1 MFERPEDGENAL
13 LVAVSF
19 RFDDSHDISEFSEL
33 AVSAGATIV
42 DVVHTRRD
50 TPDPKFFIGSGK
62 VDEIS
67 ALIAETH
74 ADLVL
79 FDHKLSPA
87 QERNLENAF
96 RCRVIDRTRLILDIF
111 ALRARSFEGKL
122 QVELAQLEH
131 QSTRLIR
138 GWTHLERQKG
148 GIGLRGPGETQ
159 LESDRRI
166 IGQRIKQ
173 INAKLERVRSQRQQS
188 ARARRRAYLSVAS
201 LVGYTNAGKS
211 TLFNCL
217 TEAGTYAADQLFAT
231 LDTTLRRINV
241 PGEHPVLLSDTVG
254 FIRDLPPEL
263 IAAFQATLEESKDAT
278 VLLHVIDASAPDRA
292 EHIAEVEETLR
303 RIGAGAMARANSYA
317 SLDEDKYIYPDK
329 RQWLTAFIG
338 GDEDFDSE
346 GYLDIDRRAYF
357 SYVATVCTPAMVKK
371 MVNTGSQ
378 YLLAIKDGDKDYL
391 RAQNCYTLRV
401 PLKVPCVDFWSL
413 VVYDASSRSMLKR
426 EGVPA
431 DVNDAPSLNSYT
443 LYPKDEHGEST
454 EPSSGHCHIYIGPT
468 PPSADEAINANWI
481 NTKQLASDTDVEKG
495 ISMIF
500 RLYGPGEEFFKY
512 GEDDSWILPEIEKGY
527 QFPGE

>member
-19 RFDDSHDISEFSEL
+19 RFEETHDISEFSEL
-33 AVSAGATIV
+33 AVSAGASIV

-62 VDEIS
+62 VDEI
-67 ALIAETH
+67 ANLIKETH

-87 QERNLENAF
+87 QERNLESAF

-159 LESDRRI
+159 LESDRRM

-173 INAKLERVRSQRQQS
+173 INTKLERVRSQRQQS

-254 FIRDLPPEL
+254 FIRELPPEL

-292 EHIAEVEETLR
+292 EHIAEVEDTLR
-303 RIGAGAMARANSYA
+303 RIGAGATPIIQVFN
-317 SLDEDKYIYPDK
+317 K
-329 RQWLTAFIG
+329 
-338 GDEDFDSE
+338 
-346 GYLDIDRRAYF
+346 IDRLDMTGPKIDRDSQGKAK
-357 SYVATVCTPAMVKK
+357 SVWLSAKTGEGINLLLEAIAEHLDQVKERYI
-371 MVNTGSQ
+371 V
-378 YLLAIKDGDKDYL
+378 
-391 RAQNCYTLRV
+391 
-401 PLKVPCVDFWSL
+401 SL
-413 VVYDASSRSMLKR
+413 
-426 EGVPA
+426 
-431 DVNDAPSLNSYT
+431 
-443 LYPKDEHGEST
+443 
-454 EPSSGHCHIYIGPT
+454 
-468 PPSADEAINANWI
+468 PPSAGRARAKLYDLGAVVDETLLEQGGWALEITI
-481 NTKQLASDTDVEKG
+481 GKGRLDSLARELG
-495 ISMIF
+495 IESEQIQALTM
-500 RLYGPGEEFFKY
+500 EFARMRPHPADFDPA
-512 GEDDSWILPEIEKGY
+512 ET
-527 QFPGE
+527 